1 MGAARLMGIR
11 VQATGLKEFRRAL
24 RAADAQLPRELRKAL
39 NAVGQAIVNEA
50 VPKMPKKS
58 GKLRASVRARSTQ
71 TEGRVIV
78 GKANVQ
84 YAGFIEFGG
93 SVGRNRS
100 VKRTFVK
107 QGRYLYP
114 AYQRR
119 LPEVRRLTEQ
129 VVNELAQRI
138 ERG

>member
-1 MGAARLMGIR
+1 MGFR
-11 VQATGLKEFRRAL
+11 VEASGLREFRKAL

-39 NAVGQAIVNEA
+39 NGIGQAIVNEA

-78 GKANVQ
+78 GKANVP

-93 SVGRNRS
+93 AVGRNRS

-107 QGRYLYP
+107 EGRYLYP